1 MLVYFDITLSLK
13 MIRKIIVNRKT
24 NFEKDRNFHGH
35 FSVFLTLLHQFLEK
49 KIKTITCNGT
59 LKKF

>member
-1 MLVYFDITLSLK
+1 MLVYFDFTLSLK

-35 FSVFLTLLHQFLEK
+35 FSVILTVIHCFHRKNK
-49 KIKTITCNGT
+49 KDG
-59 LKKF
+59 LVMEY